1 MDRALAIPR
10 SATILGCLGTALALL
25 GPLQFVLATDVAI
38 HESIFGCLKTFPAL
52 SWLLLSILA
61 MSFCRL
67 ARRQVRKATG
77 KTTIPGVAGLVTNYM
92 FFALILTGGAAIV
105 QEVIAFR
112 MKLP

>member
-25 GPLQFVLATDVAI
+25 GPLQFVLATDGAI
-38 HESIFGCLKTFPAL
+38 HETIFGRLKTFPAL

-61 MSFCRL
+61 ISFCRL

-77 KTTIPGVAGLVTNYM
+77 KTEILGIAGMVTGCVPL
-92 FFALILTGGAAIV
+92 ALILIAGAAIV
-105 QEVIAFR
+105 REVI
-112 MKLP
+112 P